1 MRFGLDIAQQ
11 RLSFAEVVARARF
24 AEALG
29 FDGIWGFDHFQ
40 PLYGE
45 GPGECFEGYTTL
57 AALATATERVRLGLL
72 VTGLTY
78 RPVSLLAAEA
88 ITIDHASNGRLELA
102 IGTAWLESEHHEL
115 GIEFPPTGARVDLL
129 DDSLQIL
136 RRVFTEDHVTH
147 EGRQASVHDLTLLP
161 RPVQSP
167 LPIWVGASGE
177 QRSLPLVAASRRCVA
192 LLRRRR
198 RAVGQ
203 VAAPQR
209 DVRGRRPRSRHSAA
223 QRLALDRGPDRRDP
237 APGRG
242 VGRRRIRVP
251 GGRVAV
257 DRTGPGGGVRFRAAR
272 LSAQRRAGRTV
283 TDGRSADRG
292 GRR

>member
-88 ITIDHASNGRLELA
+88 ITIDHASHGRLDLSLGA
-102 IGTAWLESEHHEL
+102 AWFDKEHHEL

-177 QRSLPLVAASRRCVA
+177 QRSLPLVARHADAWHCF
-192 LLRRRR
+192 
-198 RAVGQ
+198 G
-203 VAAPQR
+203 
-209 DVRGRRPRSRHSAA
+209 DVDDLSAKS
-223 QRLALDRGPDRRDP
+223 QRLSAMCEDAGRDP
-237 APGRG
+237 ATLLRSASLSIEDPIDAI
-242 VGRRRIRVP
+242 RRRVEEWDAAGFGYLVVGWP
-251 GGRVAV
+251 STGRAQVEEFA
-257 DRTGPGGGVRFRAAR
+257 
-272 LSAQRRAGRTV
+272 SALL
-283 TDGRSADRG
+283 D
-292 GRR
+292 